1 MFVISRIADETRRV
15 RKLVEATN
23 AEARSVHGEVESK
36 VATMAAEADASAAH
50 VVEEM
55 MGHVW
60 EVVAYSD
67 AQASRVA
74 ETITQQLER
83 EI

>member
-1 MFVISRIADETRRV
+1 MFGVGRIADKTRRV

-36 VATMAAEADASAAH
+36 VATMAAEADASAANA
-50 VVEEM
+50 VEEI
-55 MGHVW
+55 MGHAW

-83 EI
+83 